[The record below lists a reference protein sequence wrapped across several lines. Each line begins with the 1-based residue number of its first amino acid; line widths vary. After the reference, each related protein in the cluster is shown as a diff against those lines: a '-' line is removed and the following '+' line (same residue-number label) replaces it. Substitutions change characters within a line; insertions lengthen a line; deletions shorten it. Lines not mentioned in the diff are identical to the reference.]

1 MFGPCFE
8 KQEVTSPI
16 KPKTGTKVCEALS
29 DQNASPDIKKKGPGK
44 GKWKKIA
51 REIGKAQDM
60 EVSIQ
65 AHEVGNKRAEKIKDL
80 LLTEGKASKR
90 VFEEKS
96 DGGDLSA

>member
-1 MFGPCFE
+1 
-8 KQEVTSPI
+8 
-16 KPKTGTKVCEALS
+16 
-29 DQNASPDIKKKGPGK
+29 
-44 GKWKKIA
+44 
-51 REIGKAQDM
+51 M

-65 AHEVGNKRAEKIKDL
+65 AHEVGNKRAEKIKAL